1 MLEFPGDV
9 GGIYPSAI
17 QAVLPRLLS
26 AAAPPGSLAQENRR
40 QCMKASLG
48 ILLLLLLFFYILCHW
63 FYLLVD
69 VLHFMFFTG
78 FEALAGKKDPSRICY
93 LPSYAGT

>member
-48 ILLLLLLFFYILCHW
+48 ILLLLFFLYFVSLVLF
-63 FYLLVD
+63 V
-69 VLHFMFFTG
+69 G
-78 FEALAGKKDPSRICY
+78 
-93 LPSYAGT
+93 